1 MAEIFKET
9 PKPGMPFCTPGLM
22 AGLARL
28 EYAIQNI
35 KGEGCTISWS
45 GLGAPMITVNGGGGG
60 GGADFDAMFEF
71 KSAEVVSGNLEIVFT
86 TKNVSSGDTGTD
98 ITAKIPVVLF
108 SD

>member
-1 MAEIFKET
+1 MAEIFKEK
-9 PKPGMPFCTPGLM
+9 PKQGMPFCTPGLM
-22 AGLARL
+22 DGLARL
-28 EYAIQNI
+28 EYAVKNI

-45 GLGAPMITVNGGGGG
+45 GLGAPMITVEGGGG

-71 KSAEVVSGNLEIVFT
+71 KSAAIVSSNLEVVFT
-86 TKNVSSGDTGTD
+86 TKNVSSGDAGTN

>member
-1 MAEIFKET
+1 MAEIFKEK
-9 PKPGMPFCTPGLM
+9 PKQGMPFCTPGLM
-22 AGLARL
+22 DGLARL

-45 GLGAPMITVNGGGGG
+45 GLGAPMITVEGGG

-71 KSAEVVSGNLEIVFT
+71 KSAAIVSGKLEVVFT
-86 TKNVSSGDTGTD
+86 TQNVSSGEEGTD

>member
-9 PKPGMPFCTPGLM
+9 PRQGMPFCTPGLM
-22 AGLARL
+22 DGLARL

-45 GLGAPMITVNGGGGG
+45 GLGAPMITVKGGG
-60 GGADFDAMFEF
+60 GGADFDAMVESS
-71 KSAEVVSGNLEIVFT
+71 SAMVVGSNIEVVFK
-86 TKNVSSGDTGTD
+86 TKNVSSGDAGTD
-98 ITAKIPVVLF
+98 VIAKIPVVFF